1 MELVFRVCLF
11 ITGIINIVPSILAF
25 IPSKI
30 SNSYGIQVPDPNYE
44 LLLRHRAVLLGI
56 IGGVLI
62 YSAITKKYYSVAV
75 CTGLISMVS
84 FIILYKLV
92 NGEINPELGKVMKMD
107 VIAIVILLIGFAL
120 YKFK

>member
-25 IPSKI
+25 ISSKI
-30 SNSYGIQVPDPNYE
+30 SNSYGIQVPNPNYE

-62 YSAITKKYYSVAV
+62 YSAKSYKVLFGS
-75 CTGLISMVS
+75 GLHW
-84 FIILYKLV
+84 
-92 NGEINPELGKVMKMD
+92 
-107 VIAIVILLIGFAL
+107 AT
-120 YKFK
+120 